1 MVLACVLAL
10 ASVGLADAGEQTIRD
25 RHGPAIVKTELV
37 YPKAQRILVK
47 DFEPWAEPTRT
58 QVFRI
63 IAEEARLWG
72 ASAGHLHSRIRCE
85 SGYRWW
91 IVNGGDYAGLG
102 QFGANAFARGVAN
115 LGTRRVRIV
124 DRKRVR
130 RHVRLVRTYSNGR
143 RTVDVL
149 KRTREVKLIVIRKG
163 KLPARPH
170 RLHPWVQVR
179 IMARQIGG
187 HPAGVSGSEWACG

>member
-1 MVLACVLAL
+1 MG
-10 ASVGLADAGEQTIRD
+10 VGLAQGEEV
-25 RHGPAIVKTELV
+25 PATSHEQVVKTEIV
-37 YPKAQRILVK
+37 YPKRQRVLVK
-47 DFEPWAEPTRT
+47 DFEPWTKPSQA

-63 IAEEARLWG
+63 IAEEAKLWG
-72 ASAGHLHSRIRCE
+72 ASSGHLHSRIRCE

-91 IVNGGDYAGLG
+91 VVNGGGYAGLG

-115 LGTRRVRIV
+115 LGTRKVRIV
-124 DRKRVR
+124 DRKKVR
-130 RHVRLVRTYSNGR
+130 RHARQVKTYSDGSR
-143 RTVDVL
+143 SVTVL
-149 KRTREVKLIVIRKG
+149 KRTREVKLVIVRKG

-170 RLHPWVQVR
+170 RLHPYVQVR